1 MKYVLDSSVG
11 FKWFLVED
19 QTVEARAL
27 RDDYRASVIELLA
40 PDVFPVEIVHAL
52 TRAERTNRITSYE
65 GSQLVADLFSILPA
79 LHQSLS
85 LLPRAYEISSRA
97 RIGVYDCLY
106 VALAEREG
114 CSLVTVDDRLLR
126 TMTSFSVVSL
136 KSIGRS

>member
-52 TRAERTNRITSYE
+52 TRAERANRITSYE